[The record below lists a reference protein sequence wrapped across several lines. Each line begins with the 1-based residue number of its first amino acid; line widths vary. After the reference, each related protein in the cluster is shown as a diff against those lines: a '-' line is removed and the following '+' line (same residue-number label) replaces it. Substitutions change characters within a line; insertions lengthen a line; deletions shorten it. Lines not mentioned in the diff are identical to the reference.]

1 MTINSIILITAI
13 ILSAIMI
20 VGYAIMMLRAVSETI
35 EENADLKE

>member
-35 EENADLKE
+35 EEYADLKE